1 MEEMRQITLEEW
13 MSWKEDIREKLKET
27 AGNFVYI
34 GYRLKQIRDS
44 GMYGG
49 AADIFEF
56 AQAEYGLGKSTVSRF
71 IAINEK
77 FSEGG
82 NSLELK
88 AEYRDIG
95 SSKLSEMLTLTDSE
109 CRLITERTTVK
120 EIRELKNFS
129 RQQAPEDGADRTEL
143 TPLRKC
149 IVEYFRDKRQALN
162 EAVAAFYG
170 NEIKNA
176 SEIIN
181 PGGYR
186 TFQKGLVFLFMYDFQ
201 NGVKYKTFGSQE
213 ITEMSWEEF
222 LMEVSGIFGP
232 VYEQGE
238 KDIHGAFY
246 GPEKV
251 EETQETQG
259 FEAPVAT
266 SQQEEN
272 ETENGEEDREE
283 KEVLK
288 APKRQAEKPAGK
300 TDEQRYSE
308 EQDRIDRETK
318 KRLQEQEDR
327 KRMEI
332 LPSDREQ
339 GRKVHDIKT
348 APSCYAEVESGR
360 RRFDLR
366 KNDRGY
372 KAGDGLRLLEF
383 KDGKHTGR
391 VMDADITYVMED
403 CTGLED
409 GYCILGFDL
418 ADGSE
423 KVVETDGEEQLPG
436 QMNMDDYLESQE
448 N

>member
-13 MSWKEDIREKLKET
+13 MSWKEDIREKLRET

-56 AQAEYGLGKSTVSRF
+56 AQNEYGLGKSTVSRF

-129 RQQAPEDGADRTEL
+129 RQQAPEEGTQEQP
-143 TPLRKC
+143 PLGKC
-149 IVEYFRDKRQALN
+149 IVEYFRDKKQELN
-162 EAVAAFYG
+162 KAVAAFYG
-170 NEIKNA
+170 NETKNA
-176 SEIIN
+176 AEIIN

-186 TFQKGLVFLFMYDFQ
+186 SFQKGLVFLFMYDYQ

-222 LMEVSGIFGP
+222 LVEVSKIFGEA
-232 VYEQGE
+232 YEQGE
-238 KDIHGAFY
+238 KDVYGAFY
-246 GPEKV
+246 GEPEK
-251 EETQETQG
+251 EEEIQETQR

-266 SQQEEN
+266 SQQEE
-272 ETENGEEDREE
+272 
-283 KEVLK
+283 
-288 APKRQAEKPAGK
+288 
-300 TDEQRYSE
+300 
-308 EQDRIDRETK
+308 
-318 KRLQEQEDR
+318 
-327 KRMEI
+327 
-332 LPSDREQ
+332 
-339 GRKVHDIKT
+339 
-348 APSCYAEVESGR
+348 
-360 RRFDLR
+360 
-366 KNDRGY
+366 
-372 KAGDGLRLLEF
+372 
-383 KDGKHTGR
+383 
-391 VMDADITYVMED
+391 
-403 CTGLED
+403 ED
-409 GYCILGFDL
+409 GENPEGFTEGKEGSGSPDGD
-418 ADGSE
+418 ADGSINDTDTE
-423 KVVETDGEEQLPG
+423 ESIEEPVDRHDENQRGDGCGRKEGSGEPLQEEDSPADGAVPVKEENKPDLGHSVPETEGSEPDSGGNDTESVKKETDGEERFRKETLELAGNVFVNLQKEMEMKAYRAALISARSLVNYLG
-436 QMNMDDYLESQE
+436 MVVDDGD
-448 N
+448 